1 MRKLLPYEYDLI
13 DALGVSKEEYLE
25 FIALQEIYEG
35 PKDSTL
41 PDVRADFGVTL
52 VLTIVGIL
60 FQVVATLFLQPKLP
74 SFDTPGGGGQAQR
87 REQKFSPRFGFNSQQ
102 DLAKYGDPVN
112 LVYTDTSVNAYGGV
126 RIAGSLVWSAVR
138 SYGSNQFVQLLMALG
153 GRGIGAIDIN
163 KCAFGQTALSDIT
176 QQNRWMYFRQ
186 NATGFLQ
193 WANEINSQSAT
204 DPTLYGSAN
213 DNPYRLQ
220 TTSLNTR
227 VDGFS
232 QAYSP
237 ASQNVIG
244 VYGIVPLNVLV
255 YQRNP
260 AGDKQAAELGIYVSV
275 FDSPISTATYAWAPL
290 EYIELNKRI
299 VITLKDTRP
308 DTDDVNT
315 QAQEA
320 RRALASTFDESGIFK
335 LGSARFKVESVFGGS
350 TDDGD
355 MIVVLY
361 CSESGNAPS
370 VAYTN
375 QTLEGTQESYRQP
388 VIQSAN
394 YASATAVLNAMQ
406 AADTRLVADGIT
418 NVNTIGQDGRSRP
431 APVQQYRKATIS
443 EIIASGEIQAPKYN
457 TVTTSSRSGSQ
468 TTTIYAGNQTVRA
481 LTTVEIGAYNALTSL
496 NNSIADYSL
505 DNYFYTKALTKFEEA
520 SYQTL
525 QQCHIVD
532 LAIKGR
538 VNKRLSGRQSEYGSE
553 RRAGYPVSDN
563 GIKNR
568 TSLFLIKYKEVGKE
582 FTYVPG
588 IFAISRAS
596 DTDNFIYIKFN
607 SGLTAIADAK
617 FWQFKIEPI
626 ADPLSE
632 IAKHPE
638 LRGPTGLV
646 TYLYLENSG
655 DPQTWT
661 QFQFTGRLIAS
672 TSGFPPLNEN
682 PSGINEWDLF
692 SLDAD
697 TQITY
702 TFDNGPELSLTC
714 VTEQTIQPFSD
725 FPKLYNQ
732 ISLVGFNIFS
742 GRNLQDLRSFTA
754 YVTQGRWVKR
764 LRTRGNDE
772 NNTQWGNSGYNYLPA
787 TEDGPTCFAPDI
799 FYDSAMDDEDGIGK
813 YANGNAINIE
823 QLAKTK
829 LFCETNGLYM
839 DGVVADPGSWREF
852 WVGVAPYS
860 LLEFARIRGQETLV
874 PAVPYDVLTG
884 AMDRAINISALF
896 NQGNIIEDSY
906 REEYLD
912 YGSNVQD
919 LIASI
924 VYRDTDLNGVFARNR
939 TVEVRRVDAIEADSI
954 RQSFDL
960 SQFVTN
966 RDQAILYAKLLCNT
980 RHWVRRAVEF
990 RTFPTQDPLSPG
1002 ACIYVDIG
1010 QNQWDGIRT
1019 GIIGAGGAL
1028 NMPLDNSLPN
1038 GTYNFLLY
1046 QSGSGVL
1053 ARSAYVQDGIA
1064 ADLAS
1069 TDDCEGKLFVLGT
1082 VVKTKRVF
1090 RVAEVNMDE
1099 EGEVTVRATEYP
1111 CTSEGF
1117 SQIADF
1123 DASLFDVR

>member
-13 DALGVSKEEYLE
+13 DTLGVSKEEYLE
-25 FIALQEIYEG
+25 FIALQEVYND
-35 PKDSTL
+35 PKQGTL
-41 PDVRADFGVTL
+41 LDAQNTWAVAAFVIAIIGV
-52 VLTIVGIL
+52 I

-74 SFDTPGGGGQAQR
+74 SFETPGGGGQAQR

-112 LVYTDTSVNAYGGV
+112 LIYTDTSVNARGGV
-126 RIAGSLVWSAVR
+126 RVAGSLVWSAVR

-153 GRGIGAIDIN
+153 GRGIGAIDID

-193 WANEINSQSAT
+193 WANEINSQYST

-220 TTSLNTR
+220 TTSANTR

-237 ASQNVIG
+237 ASQNVVG
-244 VYGIVPLNVLV
+244 VYGIVPINVLV
-255 YQRNP
+255 YQRNA
-260 AGDKQAAELGIYVSV
+260 AGDKQAAELGIVS
-275 FDSPISTATYAWAPL
+275 SLQWAPL
-290 EYIELNKRI
+290 QPIPANTAI
-299 VITLKDTRP
+299 TVTLKDTRP
-308 DTDDVNT
+308 DVDDVNT

-320 RRALASTFDESGIFK
+320 RRALASTFDESGSVM
-335 LGSARFKVESVFGGS
+335 LGSARFKVQTVSKGS

-355 MIVVLY
+355 MIVTLSCTEAGY
-361 CSESGNAPS
+361 APP
-370 VAYTN
+370 VAYSN
-375 QTLEGTQESYRQP
+375 QSLEGTQENYRQS
-388 VIQSAN
+388 VINSAN
-394 YASATAVLNAMQ
+394 YVSAQSILAAMQ
-406 AADTRLVADGIT
+406 AADGRLIQYNFRNVRGPFRDSGSTLEADS
-418 NVNTIGQDGRSRP
+418 RS
-431 APVQQYRKATIS
+431 ATIA
-443 EIIASGEIQAPKYN
+443 EIIASGEIQRANYK
-457 TVTTSSRSGSQ
+457 TSPSYRTKDSYIAG
-468 TTTIYAGNQTVRA
+468 TTTYLGNVKVRA
-481 LTTVEIGAYNALTSL
+481 LTTTEIGAYNTLTL
-496 NNSIADYSL
+496 LDASIANYDEDS
-505 DNYFYTKALTKFEEA
+505 YFYTKALAKFEGA

-532 LAIKGR
+532 LAVKGR

-582 FTYVPG
+582 FAYVPG
-588 IFAISRAS
+588 IFAISRAT
-596 DTDNFIYIKFN
+596 DNDNFIYLKFN
-607 SGLTAIADAK
+607 SGFTAIADAK
-617 FWQFKIEPI
+617 FWQFKLEPV
-626 ADPLSE
+626 ADPLAE

-638 LRGPTGLV
+638 LRGANGQV
-646 TYLYLENSG
+646 SYLYIENSG
-655 DPQTWT
+655 EPQTWDK
-661 QFQFTGRLIAS
+661 FQFTGRTIGSA
-672 TSGFPPLNEN
+672 SGFPPLNEN

-692 SLDAD
+692 NLDAD
-697 TQITY
+697 TQITS

-732 ISLVGFNIFS
+732 LSLIGFNIFS

-764 LRTRGNDE
+764 LRTSGNDE
-772 NNTQWGNSGYNYLPA
+772 NNTQWGNPGYNYLPA

-829 LFCETNGLYM
+829 LFCKTNGLYM
-839 DGVVADPGSWREF
+839 DGIVADPTSWREF

-860 LLEFARIRGQETLV
+860 LLEFARIGGQETLV
-874 PAVPYDVLTG
+874 PAVPYNALTG
-884 AMDRAINISALF
+884 AIDRTVNISALF

-906 REEYLD
+906 REEHLD

-919 LIASI
+919 LIAS
-924 VYRDTDLNGVFARNR
+924 VTYRDTDINGIFARNR
-939 TVEVRRVDAIEADSI
+939 TVEIRRIDSSEADSI
-954 RQSFDL
+954 RQTFDL

-966 RDQAILYAKLLCNT
+966 RDQAILYGKLLCNT

-1002 ACIYVDIG
+1002 AFIYVDIG

-1019 GIIGAGGAL
+1019 GMISAGGAL

-1053 ARSAYVQDGIA
+1053 ARSSYVQDGIA
-1064 ADLAS
+1064 AELAS
-1069 TDDCEGKLFVLGT
+1069 EEGKLFVLGT
-1082 VVKTKRVF
+1082 IVKTKRVF

-1111 CTSEGF
+1111 CSSDGL

>member
-13 DALGVSKEEYLE
+13 DTLGVSKEEYLE
-25 FIALQEIYEG
+25 FIALQEIYND
-35 PKDSTL
+35 PKQGTIFDIRNDPAT
-41 PDVRADFGVTL
+41 AAL

-102 DLAKYGDPVN
+102 DLAKYGDPIN
-112 LVYTDTSVNAYGGV
+112 LIYTDTSVNALGGV
-126 RIAGSLVWSAVR
+126 RVAGSLVWSAVR
-138 SYGSNQFVQLLMALG
+138 SYGSNQFVQLLMTLG

-193 WANEINSQSAT
+193 WANEINSQYST

-220 TTSLNTR
+220 TTSANTR

-244 VYGIVPLNVLV
+244 VYGIVPINVLV
-255 YQRNP
+255 YQRNA
-260 AGDKQAAELGIYVSV
+260 AGDKQAAELGI
-275 FDSPISTATYAWAPL
+275 DSSLQWAPL
-290 EYIELNKRI
+290 QPIAADTTI
-299 VITLKDTRP
+299 TVTLKDTRP
-308 DTDDVNT
+308 DADDVNT

-335 LGSARFKVESVFGGS
+335 LGSARFKVQTVSKGS

-355 MIVVLY
+355 MIVTLSCTEAGY
-361 CSESGNAPS
+361 APPVS
-370 VAYTN
+370 YSN
-375 QTLEGTQESYRQP
+375 QSLEGTQENYRQS
-388 VIQSAN
+388 VINSAN
-394 YASATAVLNAMQ
+394 YVSAQAILATMQ
-406 AADTRLVADGIT
+406 AADTRIIQYNFRNVSGGKGQGSVPVAD
-418 NVNTIGQDGRSRP
+418 SR
-431 APVQQYRKATIS
+431 RATID
-443 EIIASGEIQAPKYN
+443 EIIAGGEIQRANYK
-457 TVTTSSRSGSQ
+457 TTTTGAGRNIQ
-468 TTTIYAGNQTVRA
+468 TTTTYVGNVKVRA
-481 LTTVEIGAYNALTSL
+481 LTTTEIGAYNTLTL
-496 NNSIADYSL
+496 LDASIANYDEDS
-505 DNYFYTKALTKFEEA
+505 YFYTKALAKFEEA

-532 LAIKGR
+532 LAVKGR

-582 FTYVPG
+582 FAYVPG
-588 IFAISRAS
+588 IFAISRAT
-596 DTDNFIYIKFN
+596 DNDNFIYLKFN
-607 SGLTAIADAK
+607 SGFTAIADAK
-617 FWQFKIEPI
+617 FWQFKLEPV
-626 ADPLSE
+626 ADPLAE

-638 LRGPTGLV
+638 LRGANGQV
-646 TYLYLENSG
+646 TYLYIENSG
-655 DPQTWT
+655 EPQTWDK
-661 QFQFTGRLIAS
+661 FQFTGRTVSSA
-672 TSGFPPLNEN
+672 SGFPPLNEN

-692 SLDAD
+692 NLDAD
-697 TQITY
+697 TQITS

-732 ISLVGFNIFS
+732 LSLIGFNIFS

-764 LRTRGNDE
+764 LRTSGNDE
-772 NNTQWGNSGYNYLPA
+772 NNTQWGNPGYIYLPA

-799 FYDSAMDDEDGIGK
+799 FYDSAVDDEDGIGK
-813 YANGNAINIE
+813 YANVNAIDIE

-829 LFCETNGLYM
+829 LFCKTNGLYM
-839 DGVVADPGSWREF
+839 DGIIADPTSWREF

-860 LLEFARIRGQETLV
+860 LLEFARIGGRETLV
-874 PAVPYDVLTG
+874 PAVPYNVLTG
-884 AMDRAINISALF
+884 AMDRKVDISALF

-906 REEYLD
+906 REEHLD

-919 LIASI
+919 LIAS
-924 VYRDTDLNGVFARNR
+924 VTYRDTDINGIFARNR
-939 TVEVRRVDAIEADSI
+939 TVEIRRTDSNEADSI
-954 RQSFDL
+954 RQTFDL

-966 RDQAILYAKLLCNT
+966 RDQAILYGKLLCNT

-1002 ACIYVDIG
+1002 AFIYVDIG

-1019 GIIGAGGAL
+1019 GMISAGGAL

-1046 QSGSGVL
+1046 QSGSGVV

-1064 ADLAS
+1064 ETLAS
-1069 TDDCEGKLFVLGT
+1069 EEGKLFVLGT
-1082 VVKTKRVF
+1082 IVKTKRVF

-1111 CTSEGF
+1111 CTSDGL

>member
-1 MRKLLPYEYDLI
+1 MRKLLPYEHDLI

-25 FIALQEIYEG
+25 FIALQEIYTDPKEG
-35 PKDSTL
+35 TVLDIRNW
-41 PDVRADFGVTL
+41 DVVAI
-52 VLTIVGIL
+52 VLTVIGII
-60 FQVVATLFLQPKLP
+60 FQVVAALFLQPKLP
-74 SFDTPGGGGQAQR
+74 SFDTPGGGGQAQT
-87 REQKFSPRFGFNSQQ
+87 RESKFSPRFGFNSQQ
-102 DLAKYGDPVN
+102 ELAVYGDPVN
-112 LVYTDTSVNAYGGV
+112 LVYTDASVNARGGV
-126 RIAGSLVWSAVR
+126 RVAGSLIWSAVR
-138 SYGSNQFVQLLMALG
+138 SYGSNQFVQLLMTLS
-153 GRGIGAIDIN
+153 GRGIGAIDID
-163 KCAFGQTALSDIT
+163 KCAFGQAALTDIT

-193 WANEINSQSAT
+193 WANEINSQYST

-220 TTSLNTR
+220 TTSANTR

-244 VYGIVPLNVLV
+244 VYGIVPINVLV
-255 YQRNP
+255 YQRNS
-260 AGDKQAAELGIYVSV
+260 AGDKQAAELGIVS
-275 FDSPISTATYAWAPL
+275 SLQWAPL
-290 EYIELNKRI
+290 QLIPI
-299 VITLKDTRP
+299 DTAITVTLKDTQSEV
-308 DTDDVNT
+308 DDVNT

-335 LGSARFKVESVFGGS
+335 LGSARFKVQTVSKGS

-355 MIVVLY
+355 MIVTLY
-361 CSESGNAPS
+361 CTEAGYAPP
-370 VAYTN
+370 VAYSN
-375 QTLEGTQESYRQP
+375 QTLEGAQEGFRQS
-388 VIQSAN
+388 VLNSAN
-394 YASATAVLNAMQ
+394 YVGAKTTLTAVQNEDSRIIEAG
-406 AADTRLVADGIT
+406 LVETSYNHDSGYYT
-418 NVNTIGQDGRSRP
+418 YGMT
-431 APVQQYRKATIS
+431 YRAATID
-443 EIIASGEIQAPKYN
+443 EIFASGSIQRAVYSTH
-457 TVTTSSRSGSQ
+457 TVTVYGGDNNYTEER
-468 TTTIYAGNQTVRA
+468 TYYAGNEAVRGF
-481 LTTVEIGAYNALTSL
+481 TTAEVGAYNFVTDADA
-496 NNSIADYSL
+496 SIANYDE
-505 DNYFYTKALTKFEEA
+505 DNYFYTKALAKFEEA

-538 VNKRLSGRQSEYGSE
+538 VNKRLSGRQAEYGSE

-582 FTYVPG
+582 FAYVPG
-588 IFAISRAS
+588 IFAISRAT
-596 DTDNFIYIKFN
+596 DNDNFIYLKFN
-607 SGLTAIADAK
+607 SGLTATADAK
-617 FWQFKIEPI
+617 FWQFKLEPV
-626 ADPLSE
+626 ADPLAE

-638 LRGPTGLV
+638 LRGANGQV
-646 TYLYLENSG
+646 SYLYIENSG
-655 DPQTWT
+655 EPQTLA
-661 QFQFTGRLIAS
+661 QFQFTGRLIDSA
-672 TSGFPPLNEN
+672 SGFPPLNEN

-692 SLDAD
+692 NLDAD
-697 TQITY
+697 TQITS

-714 VTEQTIQPFSD
+714 VTEQIIQPFTD

-732 ISLVGFNIFS
+732 LSLIGFNIFS

-754 YVTQGRWVKR
+754 YVTQGRWVKK
-764 LRTRGNDE
+764 LRTSGNDE
-772 NNTQWGNSGYNYLPA
+772 NNTQWGNPGYNYLPA

-799 FYDSAMDDEDGIGK
+799 FYDSAMDSEDGIGK

-823 QLAKTK
+823 QLAKSK
-829 LFCETNGLYM
+829 LFCKTNGLYM
-839 DGVVADPGSWREF
+839 DGIIADPTSWREF
-852 WVGVAPYS
+852 WVGVASYS
-860 LLEFARIRGQETLV
+860 LLEFARIGGQETLV
-874 PAVPYDVLTG
+874 PAVPYNALTG
-884 AMDRAINISALF
+884 AIDRTVNISALF

-906 REEYLD
+906 REEHLD

-919 LIASI
+919 LIAS
-924 VYRDTDLNGVFARNR
+924 VTYRDTDINGIFARNR
-939 TVEVRRVDAIEADSI
+939 TVEIRRTDAIEADSI
-954 RQSFDL
+954 RQTFDL

-1002 ACIYVDIG
+1002 AYIYVDIG

-1019 GIIGAGGAL
+1019 GMISAGGAL
-1028 NMPLDNSLPN
+1028 NMPLDNSLAN

-1064 ADLAS
+1064 ATLAS
-1069 TDDCEGKLFVLGT
+1069 EEGKLFVLGT

-1111 CTSEGF
+1111 CTSDGL
-1117 SQIADF
+1117 SQIANF

>member
-13 DALGVSKEEYLE
+13 DTLGVSKEEYLE
-25 FIALQEIYEG
+25 FVALQEIYND
-35 PKDSTL
+35 PKQGTL
-41 PDVRADFGVTL
+41 LDVQNTWAVAAFVIAIIGV
-52 VLTIVGIL
+52 I

-74 SFDTPGGGGQAQR
+74 SFDTPGGGGQTQR

-112 LVYTDTSVNAYGGV
+112 LIYTDTSVNVRGGV

-193 WANEINSQSAT
+193 WANEINSQYST

-220 TTSLNTR
+220 TTSANTR

-244 VYGIVPLNVLV
+244 VYGIVPINVLV

-260 AGDKQAAELGIYVSV
+260 AGDKQAAELGIVS
-275 FDSPISTATYAWAPL
+275 SLQWAPL
-290 EYIELNKRI
+290 QLIPI
-299 VITLKDTRP
+299 DTAITVTLKDTQP
-308 DTDDVNT
+308 EVDDVNT

-335 LGSARFKVESVFGGS
+335 LGSARFKVQTVSKGS

-355 MIVVLY
+355 MIVTLY
-361 CSESGNAPS
+361 CTEAGYAPPVS
-370 VAYTN
+370 YSN
-375 QTLEGTQESYRQP
+375 QSLEGTQENFRQS
-388 VIQSAN
+388 VIQSAD
-394 YASATAVLNAMQ
+394 YVSAQSILAAMKT
-406 AADTRLVADGIT
+406 ADTRIIQYNFRNISGGKGQESIPTADS
-418 NVNTIGQDGRSRP
+418 RS
-431 APVQQYRKATIS
+431 ATID
-443 EIIASGEIQAPKYN
+443 EIIASGEIQKPNYR
-457 TVTTSSRSGSQ
+457 TTTSGAGRNNTQ
-468 TTTIYAGNQTVRA
+468 TTTTYVGNEKVRA
-481 LTTVEIGAYNALTSL
+481 LTTTEIGAYNTVTLLDA
-496 NNSIADYSL
+496 SIANYGEDS
-505 DNYFYTKALTKFEEA
+505 YFYTKALAKFEEA

-538 VNKRLSGRQSEYGSE
+538 VNKRLSGRQAEYGSE

-582 FTYVPG
+582 FAYVPG
-588 IFAISRAS
+588 IFAISRAT
-596 DTDNFIYIKFN
+596 DNDNFIYLKFN
-607 SGLTAIADAK
+607 SGFTATADAK
-617 FWQFKIEPI
+617 FWQFKLEPV
-626 ADPLSE
+626 ADPLAE

-638 LRGPTGLV
+638 LRGANGQV
-646 TYLYLENSG
+646 SYLYIENSG
-655 DPQTWT
+655 EPQTLA
-661 QFQFTGRLIAS
+661 QFQFTGRLINSA
-672 TSGFPPLNEN
+672 SGFPPLNEN

-692 SLDAD
+692 NLDAD
-697 TQITY
+697 TQITS

-714 VTEQTIQPFSD
+714 VTEQIIQPFTD

-732 ISLVGFNIFS
+732 LSLIGFNIFS

-764 LRTRGNDE
+764 LRTSGNDE
-772 NNTQWGNSGYNYLPA
+772 NNTQWGNPGYNYLPA
-787 TEDGPTCFAPDI
+787 AEDGPTCFAPDI
-799 FYDSAMDDEDGIGK
+799 FYDSAMDSEDGIGK

-823 QLAKTK
+823 QLAKSK
-829 LFCETNGLYM
+829 LFCKTNGLYM
-839 DGVVADPGSWREF
+839 DGIIADPTSWREF
-852 WVGVAPYS
+852 WVGVASYS
-860 LLEFARIRGQETLV
+860 LLEFARIGGQETLV
-874 PAVPYDVLTG
+874 PAVPYNALTG
-884 AMDRAINISALF
+884 AIDRTVNISALF

-906 REEYLD
+906 KEEHLD

-919 LIASI
+919 LIAS
-924 VYRDTDLNGVFARNR
+924 VTYRDTDINGIFARNR
-939 TVEVRRVDAIEADSI
+939 TVEIKRTDAIEADSI
-954 RQSFDL
+954 RQTFDL

-1002 ACIYVDIG
+1002 AYIYVDIG

-1019 GIIGAGGAL
+1019 GIISADGAL
-1028 NMPLDNSLPN
+1028 NMPLDNSLAN

-1053 ARSAYVQDGIA
+1053 ARSAYVQNGIA

-1069 TDDCEGKLFVLGT
+1069 EEGKLFVLGT

-1111 CTSEGF
+1111 CTSDGL

>member
-13 DALGVSKEEYLE
+13 DTLGVSKEEYLE
-25 FIALQEIYEG
+25 FIALQEIYND
-35 PKDSTL
+35 PKQGTIFDIRNDPAT
-41 PDVRADFGVTL
+41 AAL
-52 VLTIVGIL
+52 VLTIIGIL
-60 FQVVATLFLQPKLP
+60 FQVVATVFLQPKLP

-102 DLAKYGDPVN
+102 DLAKYGDPIN
-112 LVYTDTSVNAYGGV
+112 LIYTDTSVNTSGGV

-193 WANEINSQSAT
+193 WANEINSQYST

-220 TTSLNTR
+220 TTSTNTR

-237 ASQNVIG
+237 ASQNVVG
-244 VYGIVPLNVLV
+244 VYGIVPINVLV
-255 YQRNP
+255 YQRNA
-260 AGDKQAAELGIYVSV
+260 AGDKQAAELGIVS
-275 FDSPISTATYAWAPL
+275 SLQWAPL
-290 EYIELNKRI
+290 QPIPVNTAI
-299 VITLKDTRP
+299 TVTLKDTRP
-308 DTDDVNT
+308 DADDVNT

-335 LGSARFKVESVFGGS
+335 LGSARFKVQTVSKGS

-355 MIVVLY
+355 MIVTLSCTEAGY
-361 CSESGNAPS
+361 APP
-370 VAYTN
+370 VAHSN
-375 QTLEGTQESYRQP
+375 QTLEGAQEGYRQS
-388 VIQSAN
+388 VLNSAN
-394 YASATAVLNAMQ
+394 YVSAKTILTAVQSSDSRIFEAG
-406 AADTRLVADGIT
+406 LVETGYDP
-418 NVNTIGQDGRSRP
+418 NTGGYNYGMT
-431 APVQQYRKATIS
+431 YRAATID
-443 EIIASGEIQAPKYN
+443 EIFASRSIQRAVYS
-457 TVTTSSRSGSQ
+457 TTSVPYTDYNDSYSYRDV
-468 TTTIYAGNQTVRA
+468 TVYAGNEEVRM
-481 LTTVEIGAYNALTSL
+481 LTSTEIGAYNFVTDADA
-496 NNSIADYSL
+496 SIANYDE
-505 DNYFYTKALTKFEEA
+505 DNYFYTKALAKFEEA

-532 LAIKGR
+532 LAVKGR

-582 FTYVPG
+582 FAYVPG
-588 IFAISRAS
+588 IFAISRAT
-596 DTDNFIYIKFN
+596 DNDNFIYLKFN
-607 SGLTAIADAK
+607 SGFTAIADAK
-617 FWQFKIEPI
+617 FWQFKLEPV
-626 ADPLSE
+626 ADPLAE

-638 LRGPTGLV
+638 LRGANGQV
-646 TYLYLENSG
+646 SYLYIENSG
-655 DPQTWT
+655 EPQTWDK
-661 QFQFTGRLIAS
+661 FQFTGRTISSA
-672 TSGFPPLNEN
+672 SGFPPLNEN

-692 SLDAD
+692 NLDAD
-697 TQITY
+697 TQITF

-732 ISLVGFNIFS
+732 LSLIGFNIFS

-764 LRTRGNDE
+764 LRTSGNDE
-772 NNTQWGNSGYNYLPA
+772 NNTQWGNPGYNYLPA

-829 LFCETNGLYM
+829 LFCKTNGLYM
-839 DGVVADPGSWREF
+839 DGIVADPTSWREF

-860 LLEFARIRGQETLV
+860 LLEFARIGGQETLV
-874 PAVPYDVLTG
+874 PAVPYNVLTG
-884 AMDRAINISALF
+884 AIDRTVNISALF

-906 REEYLD
+906 REEHLD

-919 LIASI
+919 LIAS
-924 VYRDTDLNGVFARNR
+924 VTYRDTDVNGIFARNR
-939 TVEVRRVDAIEADSI
+939 TVEVRRTDSNEADSI
-954 RQSFDL
+954 RQTFDL

-966 RDQAILYAKLLCNT
+966 RDQAILYGKLLCNT

-1002 ACIYVDIG
+1002 AFIYVDIG

-1019 GIIGAGGAL
+1019 GMISAGGAL

-1046 QSGSGVL
+1046 QSGSGVV
-1053 ARSAYVQDGIA
+1053 ARSSYVQDGIA
-1064 ADLAS
+1064 TELTS
-1069 TDDCEGKLFVLGT
+1069 KEDCEGKLFVLGT

-1111 CTSEGF
+1111 CTSDGR

>member
-13 DALGVSKEEYLE
+13 DTLGVSKEEYLE
-25 FIALQEIYEG
+25 FVALQEIYTDVKEG
-35 PKDSTL
+35 SALDIRNDLGLTAL
-41 PDVRADFGVTL
+41 I
-52 VLTIVGIL
+52 LTIVGII

-74 SFDTPGGGGQAQR
+74 SFDTPGGGGQAQT

-102 DLAKYGDPVN
+102 ELAVYGDPIN
-112 LVYTDTSVNAYGGV
+112 LVYTDTSVNARGGV
-126 RIAGSLVWSAVR
+126 RVAGSLVWSAVR
-138 SYGSNQFVQLLMALG
+138 SYGSNQFVQLLMTLS

-163 KCAFGQTALSDIT
+163 KCAFGQAALTDIT

-193 WANEINSQSAT
+193 WANEINSQYST

-220 TTSLNTR
+220 TTSANTR

-244 VYGIVPLNVLV
+244 VYGIVPINVLV

-260 AGDKQAAELGIYVSV
+260 AGDKQAAELGIVS
-275 FDSPISTATYAWAPL
+275 SLQWAPL
-290 EYIELNKRI
+290 QLIPI
-299 VITLKDTRP
+299 DTAITVTLKDTQSEV
-308 DTDDVNT
+308 DDVNT

-335 LGSARFKVESVFGGS
+335 LGSARFKVQTVSKGS

-355 MIVVLY
+355 MIVTLY
-361 CSESGNAPS
+361 CTEAGYAPPVS
-370 VAYTN
+370 YSN
-375 QTLEGTQESYRQP
+375 QTLEGTQENFRQS
-388 VIQSAN
+388 VIQSAD
-394 YASATAVLNAMQ
+394 YVSAQSILAAMK
-406 AADTRLVADGIT
+406 AADTRLVGYTYFGDSFL
-418 NVNTIGQDGRSRP
+418 SR
-431 APVQQYRKATIS
+431 VSVRGEQRQRRATIE
-443 EIIASGEIQAPKYN
+443 EIIASGEIRTRSYRTTTRYPRYEAPFE
-457 TVTTSSRSGSQ
+457 VTTYLGDVRE
-468 TTTIYAGNQTVRA
+468 RA
-481 LTTVEIGAYNALTSL
+481 LTAAEIGAYNTITLLDA
-496 NNSIADYSL
+496 SIANYDEDS
-505 DNYFYTKALTKFEEA
+505 YFYTKALAKFEEA

-538 VNKRLSGRQSEYGSE
+538 VNKRLSGRQAEYGSE
-553 RRAGYPVSDN
+553 RRGGYPVSDN

-582 FTYVPG
+582 FAYVPG
-588 IFAISRAS
+588 IFAISRAT
-596 DTDNFIYIKFN
+596 DNDNFIYLKFN
-607 SGLTAIADAK
+607 SGFTATADAK
-617 FWQFKIEPI
+617 FWQFKLEPV
-626 ADPLSE
+626 ADPLAE

-638 LRGPTGLV
+638 LRGSNGQV
-646 TYLYLENSG
+646 SYLYIENSG
-655 DPQTWT
+655 EPQTLA
-661 QFQFTGRLIAS
+661 QFQFTGRLISSA
-672 TSGFPPLNEN
+672 SGFPPLNEN

-692 SLDAD
+692 NLDAD
-697 TQITY
+697 TQITS

-714 VTEQTIQPFSD
+714 VTEQIIQPFTD

-732 ISLVGFNIFS
+732 LSLIGFNIFS

-764 LRTRGNDE
+764 LRTSGNDE
-772 NNTQWGNSGYNYLPA
+772 NNTQWGNPGYNYLPA

-799 FYDSAMDDEDGIGK
+799 FYDSAMDSEDGIGK

-823 QLAKTK
+823 QLAKSK
-829 LFCETNGLYM
+829 LFCKTNGLYM
-839 DGVVADPGSWREF
+839 DGIIADPTSWREF
-852 WVGVAPYS
+852 WVGVASYS
-860 LLEFARIRGQETLV
+860 LLEFARIGGQETLV
-874 PAVPYDVLTG
+874 PAVPYNALTG
-884 AMDRAINISALF
+884 AIDRTVNISALF

-906 REEYLD
+906 KEEHLD

-924 VYRDTDLNGVFARNR
+924 TYRDTDINGIFARNR
-939 TVEVRRVDAIEADSI
+939 TVEIRRTDAIEADSI

-1002 ACIYVDIG
+1002 AYIYVDIG

-1019 GIIGAGGAL
+1019 GMISAGGAL
-1028 NMPLDNSLPN
+1028 NMPLDNSLTN

-1069 TDDCEGKLFVLGT
+1069 EEGKLFVLGT

-1111 CTSEGF
+1111 CTSDGL